1 MQIQRYPGGLTG
13 HGENMNLQ
21 TIQQEFPIEVMLQ
34 VSTAIEAAVR
44 ASFVSHKMRTLT
56 NAEVKR
62 RASWCCNTAVELRK
76 VKQWPA
82 ERICDS
88 MTHAL
93 ATYLTH
99 GSWDPPERNI
109 W

>member
-1 MQIQRYPGGLTG
+1 
-13 HGENMNLQ
+13 MNLD
-21 TIQQEFPIEVMLQ
+21 TLKQEFPIEVMLD
-34 VSTAIEAAVR
+34 VATAIEVAIR
-44 ASFVSHKMRTLT
+44 SSFVSHKMRRMTK
-56 NAEVKR
+56 AEVGR
-62 RASWCCNTAVELRK
+62 RAEWCCNTAVELRK
-76 VKQWPA
+76 IKRWPA

-99 GSWDPPERNI
+99 GSWEPPVRKI